1 MASRNRLTLERDWN
15 ESSKSYFTFFNRF
28 NKHGQ
33 NPSYGIRWTSGQRT
47 ARGEINSNDFTSYGA
62 IAQHVQKFSFLNS
75 KLLFGGMFDYSP
87 NNYWSHQIDL
97 NAQLRSDGK
106 SVERYTIS
114 KERPDIKLADY
125 DAIIRNSAIY
135 SQYDLEPLK
144 DFRLS
149 LGLRYDL
156 MSFSYDNYL
165 DNSSGSKK
173 YQKVTP
179 KLGVTYDLGNDIGLY
194 ANMSQGFAP
203 PGLTAVFRK
212 KPNTNPAEFYYNLD
226 PATFNNYEIGA
237 WASLLKN
244 KLYLETSI
252 YKMDGRNELLNIRQ
266 ADNSFDYQSAGKTL
280 HQGVEYSIVIK
291 PSDQLNFRF
300 GGTTALH
307 RFEDFLV
314 SIKSADALK
323 KLDGFEMPISPR
335 TTFNTELSYYPK
347 WFKNFRTSLELQHA
361 DNWYQNQV
369 NTIQYDGYNVLNVR
383 ISYKFRGIELFSN
396 MMNINNALYATNAS
410 RGNNLTDRS
419 TYIPSAPRTFV
430 MGIQYNITG
439 QK

>member
-1 MASRNRLTLERDWN
+1 
-15 ESSKSYFTFFNRF
+15 
-28 NKHGQ
+28 
-33 NPSYGIRWTSGQRT
+33 
-47 ARGEINSNDFTSYGA
+47 
-62 IAQHVQKFSFLNS
+62 
-75 KLLFGGMFDYSP
+75 
-87 NNYWSHQIDL
+87 
-97 NAQLRSDGK
+97 
-106 SVERYTIS
+106 
-114 KERPDIKLADY
+114 
-125 DAIIRNSAIY
+125 
-135 SQYDLEPLK
+135 
-144 DFRLS
+144 
-149 LGLRYDL
+149 
-156 MSFSYDNYL
+156 DNYL

-173 YQKVTP
+173 YQRVTP
-179 KLGVTYDLGNDIGLY
+179 KLGLTYDLGNDIGLY

-244 KLYLETSI
+244 RLYLETSL
-252 YKMDGRNELLNIRQ
+252 YRMDGRNELLNIRQ

-323 KLDGFEMPISPR
+323 KLDGFEMPVSPR
-335 TTFNTELSYYPK
+335 TTYNTELSYYPK

-369 NTIQYDGYNVLNVR
+369 NTIRYDGYNVLNMR
-383 ISYKFRGIELFSN
+383 IAYKLKGIELFSN

-419 TYIPSAPRTFV
+419 TYTPSAPRTFV
-430 MGIQYNITG
+430 MGIQYNIIG
-439 QK
+439 RK